1 MKSVNLDDREYHR
14 RRSEMELESAVSC
27 EDRASA
33 LAHLELA
40 RIHRA
45 RRQMIAEDIMESP
58 LAHDGGPIFRTDKE
72 A

>member
-1 MKSVNLDDREYHR
+1 MSFDDQEYHR
-14 RRSEMELESAVSC
+14 RRSEMELEQAVSSG
-27 EDRASA
+27 DRASA

-45 RRQMIAEDIMESP
+45 RRELIAQRNLSDRRTS
-58 LAHDGGPIFRTDKE
+58 DGSPIFRTDKE

>member
-1 MKSVNLDDREYHR
+1 MRVSFDDQEYHR
-14 RRSEMELESAVSC
+14 RRAEVELEHAVSSGD
-27 EDRASA
+27 EASA

-45 RRQMIAEDIMESP
+45 HRELMTQRKLLQSGTASSS
-58 LAHDGGPIFRTDKE
+58 PIFSTDKE

>member
-1 MKSVNLDDREYHR
+1 MSVDDPEYHR
-14 RRSEMELESAVSC
+14 RRSEMELEQAVSSG
-27 EDRASA
+27 DQASA

-45 RRQMIAEDIMESP
+45 RRELIAQRKLLQRTANSS
-58 LAHDGGPIFRTDKE
+58 PIFRTDKE

>member
-1 MKSVNLDDREYHR
+1 MSFDDHEYHR
-14 RRSEMELESAVSC
+14 RRSEMELECALST
-27 EDRASA
+27 DDQTSA

-45 RRQMIAEDIMESP
+45 RRRMTGRGTDRDSACG
-58 LAHDGGPIFRTDKE
+58 APIFRTDKE

>member
-1 MKSVNLDDREYHR
+1 VSVDDPEYHR
-14 RRSEMELESAVSC
+14 RRSEMELEQAVSSG
-27 EDRASA
+27 DQASA

-45 RRQMIAEDIMESP
+45 RRELITQRKLLQSGTASSS
-58 LAHDGGPIFRTDKE
+58 PIFRTDKE

>member
-1 MKSVNLDDREYHR
+1 MSVDDPEYHR
-14 RRSEMELESAVSC
+14 RRSEMELEQAVSSG
-27 EDRASA
+27 DQASA

-45 RRQMIAEDIMESP
+45 RRELITQRKLLQSGTASSS
-58 LAHDGGPIFRTDKE
+58 PIFRTDKE

>member
-1 MKSVNLDDREYHR
+1 MSFDDHEYHR
-14 RRSEMELESAVSC
+14 RRSEMELECALSTV
-27 EDRASA
+27 DQASA

-45 RRQMIAEDIMESP
+45 RRRMIGGNDSS
-58 LAHDGGPIFRTDKE
+58 HDAACGAPIFRTDKE

>member
-1 MKSVNLDDREYHR
+1 
-14 RRSEMELESAVSC
+14 MELEQAVSSG
-27 EDRASA
+27 DQASA

-45 RRQMIAEDIMESP
+45 RRELIAQRKLLQSGT
-58 LAHDGGPIFRTDKE
+58 ASSSPIFRTDKE

>member
-1 MKSVNLDDREYHR
+1 
-14 RRSEMELESAVSC
+14 MELEQAVSSG
-27 EDRASA
+27 DQASA

-45 RRQMIAEDIMESP
+45 RRELIARRNLHRPGTANGS
-58 LAHDGGPIFRTDKE
+58 PIFRTDKE